1 MDLVD
6 LKPTQIMYKQE
17 ITRRHRTAFV
27 IAIDQS
33 RSMAEM
39 VSFNGSVISKALA
52 VTYISDQIIH
62 ELTLRARRDDG
73 VRDYFDVAVLG
84 YSNEDVYPLI
94 DDKRFF
100 IPISELPNY
109 KPEIKRL
116 SLEYH
121 LPNGQKILRT
131 NEQPSWI
138 RVKAEGDTPMYEAML
153 QIRDMVSEWCN
164 KPQNHESFP
173 PIIFNITDGECS
185 DCSSQELIAITEQIR
200 NLGTSDG
207 KALLIN
213 VHIASRDGEEAII
226 FPSAEEIDKDN
237 RSMQLLAECSSIMPE
252 PFNQLIRAQRGN
264 QAEPPFIAMSYN
276 ASITEVIA
284 ILNIGSRSVT
294 NLV

>member
-1 MDLVD
+1 
-6 LKPTQIMYKQE
+6 
-17 ITRRHRTAFV
+17 
-27 IAIDQS
+27 
-33 RSMAEM
+33 MAEM
-39 VSFNGSVISKALA
+39 VSFNGCVISKALA

-94 DDKRFF
+94 DDKRIF

-121 LPNGQKILRT
+121 LPNGQKILRI
-131 NEQPSWI
+131 NKQPSWI

-185 DCSSQELIAITEQIR
+185 DCSPQELIAITEQIR

-252 PFNQLIRAQRGN
+252 PFNELIRAQRGN

>member
-1 MDLVD
+1 
-6 LKPTQIMYKQE
+6 MYKQE
-17 ITRRHRTAFV
+17 ITRKHRTAFV

-33 RSMAEM
+33 QSMAEM
-39 VSFNGSVISKALA
+39 VSFNGCVISKALA
-52 VTYISDQIIH
+52 VSIISDQIIH

-94 DDKRFF
+94 DDKRIF

-138 RVKAEGDTPMYEAML
+138 KAKAEGDTPMYEAML
-153 QIRDMVSEWCN
+153 QIRDIVSEWCN

-252 PFNQLIRAQRGN
+252 PFNELIRAQRGN